1 MQWFYIRDGQRIGP
15 VEDGELFRLAREGQL
30 GAGDLVWNPTMGQEW
45 KPASS
50 IPALFAPAA
59 AAPAVAESHR
69 RVPVGWRQRLR
80 QDRFQPH
87 QQRFGAGDQVIQGG

>member
-59 AAPAVAESHR
+59 AAPSGAPAATHNR
-69 RVPVGWRQRLR
+69 DLMRQAR
-80 QDRFQPH
+80 
-87 QQRFGAGDQVIQGG
+87 